1 MGLLNK
7 IYCVM
12 FKQLLQI
19 VCATLLMLPMSFID
33 LGAQGV
39 EQNYGWDQGFY
50 FQVLDDGVSA
60 MIIAPESGQYDG
72 NKVIPKTVSNDYGT
86 YTVTE
91 IGAAFQYCNELIS
104 VSIPETVVK
113 ISAEAFIGSSS
124 LVRLELRGGV
134 ASIGN
139 AAFAKTNIQELI
151 LGENVTSIK
160 NLKIDP
166 LTINTA
172 AMTPPECDENS
183 FMSYDADLTVPSG
196 ALDAYR
202 SAPIWE
208 NFFKVE
214 SLTLSESILELS
226 LGSSMTLEAIMQAHN
241 LDYSCIEWSTSD
253 ESVATVVDGVVTALG
268 VGECD
273 ITVSCQDKSAT
284 CHVVVRPILPTSIE
298 LDVHN
303 VTMNL
308 GEKTLV
314 VATILPEN
322 TTDKTVVWTSSDES
336 IAVVENGVIMA
347 VGVGEC
353 IITANC
359 QGLTDHCRVQVL
371 PILPASVEL
380 NTHEAEMT
388 IGETLTLEATVMPE
402 NTTEKTLVW
411 SSSDETVATVVDGVV
426 TAVGIGS
433 CDITVS
439 CQGVSDVC
447 HVVVNPRQEYTITL
461 DKEVVSVRVNESAE
475 LVPVVEPE
483 FVALKVISSDS
494 TVVTGRVV
502 EDKVEIDANGIGFA
516 YVIVEAESE
525 ISTPDT
531 CAVVVYTDRG
541 DSNGDGEVSISDV
554 TSLIDFLLAGYFPEK
569 YFQYTDVD
577 GDDRIS
583 VSDVT
588 LLIDGLIAGGLVY
601 PDSVVLSQQKADM
614 ACGETLQLVVDLNPA
629 NVTSNAI
636 SWISSQPAVASV
648 QQGLVKAL
656 SIGECDIIARCMGEM
671 DTCHIVITEVF
682 PEAVALN
689 KESVTL
695 QLGES
700 VTLQANVLPENV
712 TNPALEWSTS
722 DAQVATV
729 NDGIVMA
736 TGIGECDIVVTC
748 QDKQAICHVIVT
760 EVYPEAVTLSQVNV
774 SLQLG
779 ASVTLQANVLP
790 DNVTN
795 PAIEWESTDAQVAT
809 VTNGVVKAVGI
820 GECDIVAT
828 CQNVQAIC
836 HVTVTEVYPVAVTL
850 TQTTATLL
858 PGQKMTLKAT
868 VTPANVTNPSIVW
881 STSSAAVATV
891 NNGVVVAVAPGECDI
906 IAKCQDKQGVCH
918 IVVSSPEPTS
928 IVLSQ
933 EKVTLNAGSTVLLKA
948 TVLPENATDKT
959 VTWTTSNAQV
969 ATVSNGLV
977 TAVAKGECD
986 IIAKCKNVSATC
998 HVSVVEENPGGDD
1011 ENVITVNGVSFT
1023 MVPVEGG
1030 TFRMGAIITA
1040 PGAYTFEKPDHDVTL
1055 SDYKI
1060 GQTQVT
1066 QELWKAVMGSNSNP
1080 SRFEGDQHPVEQVSW
1095 DDCQAFIAKLNE
1107 LTGMNF
1113 RLPTEAEWEYAAIG
1127 GKKSNGTMFSGSA
1140 SITEVG
1146 WCTLNSNST
1155 THDVAT
1161 LAPNELGIYDMT
1173 GNVNE
1178 WCYDWY
1184 SRYSSA
1190 AQTNPS
1196 GPTTG
1201 TAKVYR
1207 GGSWDDGARLCRVTY
1222 RYSRELGYKASTIG
1236 FRLAL

>member
-1 MGLLNK
+1 M
-7 IYCVM
+7 
-12 FKQLLQI
+12 
-19 VCATLLMLPMSFID
+19 
-33 LGAQGV
+33 
-39 EQNYGWDQGFY
+39 
-50 FQVLDDGVSA
+50 LDDGVSA

-214 SLTLSESILELS
+214 SLTLSESILELT

-308 GEKTLV
+308 GERTLV

-388 IGETLTLEATVMPE
+388 IGETLTLEATVMPD
-402 NTTEKTLVW
+402 NTTDKTLVW

-426 TAVGIGS
+426 TAVGVGS

-447 HVVVNPRQEYTITL
+447 HIVVNPRQEYTITL

-541 DSNGDGEVSISDV
+541 DSNGDGVISISDV

-588 LLIDGLIAGGLVY
+588 LLIDG
-601 PDSVVLSQQKADM
+601 
-614 ACGETLQLVVDLNPA
+614 
-629 NVTSNAI
+629 
-636 SWISSQPAVASV
+636 
-648 QQGLVKAL
+648 
-656 SIGECDIIARCMGEM
+656 
-671 DTCHIVITEVF
+671 
-682 PEAVALN
+682 
-689 KESVTL
+689 
-695 QLGES
+695 
-700 VTLQANVLPENV
+700 
-712 TNPALEWSTS
+712 
-722 DAQVATV
+722 
-729 NDGIVMA
+729 
-736 TGIGECDIVVTC
+736 
-748 QDKQAICHVIVT
+748 
-760 EVYPEAVTLSQVNV
+760 
-774 SLQLG
+774 
-779 ASVTLQANVLP
+779 
-790 DNVTN
+790 
-795 PAIEWESTDAQVAT
+795 
-809 VTNGVVKAVGI
+809 
-820 GECDIVAT
+820 
-828 CQNVQAIC
+828 
-836 HVTVTEVYPVAVTL
+836 
-850 TQTTATLL
+850 
-858 PGQKMTLKAT
+858 
-868 VTPANVTNPSIVW
+868 
-881 STSSAAVATV
+881 
-891 NNGVVVAVAPGECDI
+891 
-906 IAKCQDKQGVCH
+906 
-918 IVVSSPEPTS
+918 
-928 IVLSQ
+928 
-933 EKVTLNAGSTVLLKA
+933 
-948 TVLPENATDKT
+948 
-959 VTWTTSNAQV
+959 
-969 ATVSNGLV
+969 
-977 TAVAKGECD
+977 
-986 IIAKCKNVSATC
+986 
-998 HVSVVEENPGGDD
+998 
-1011 ENVITVNGVSFT
+1011 
-1023 MVPVEGG
+1023 
-1030 TFRMGAIITA
+1030 
-1040 PGAYTFEKPDHDVTL
+1040 
-1055 SDYKI
+1055 
-1060 GQTQVT
+1060 
-1066 QELWKAVMGSNSNP
+1066 
-1080 SRFEGDQHPVEQVSW
+1080 
-1095 DDCQAFIAKLNE
+1095 FI
-1107 LTGMNF
+1107 
-1113 RLPTEAEWEYAAIG
+1113 P
-1127 GKKSNGTMFSGSA
+1127 
-1140 SITEVG
+1140 
-1146 WCTLNSNST
+1146 
-1155 THDVAT
+1155 
-1161 LAPNELGIYDMT
+1161 
-1173 GNVNE
+1173 
-1178 WCYDWY
+1178 
-1184 SRYSSA
+1184 
-1190 AQTNPS
+1190 
-1196 GPTTG
+1196 
-1201 TAKVYR
+1201 
-1207 GGSWDDGARLCRVTY
+1207 
-1222 RYSRELGYKASTIG
+1222 
-1236 FRLAL
+1236 